1 MNIFKKLRLLKKA
14 LSNISKI
21 EIYNEEQKLLLGK
34 LLVEKQI
41 KNDTLSTLKECEFKI
56 FSQWGEDGI
65 IQWLIHNL
73 DIQHKTFIEF
83 GVEDYRESNTRFL
96 MMNDNWSGFIMDG
109 LKSYISKIINSEYYW
124 KYDLVAK
131 TAFIDCENIND
142 LIYSS
147 SFKEEVGL
155 LSIDLD
161 GNDYWIWK
169 QIDVISPIIVVI
181 EYNSLFG
188 IERAITIPYE
198 KNFNRT
204 EKHFSNLYFG
214 ASLKAFHILAEE
226 KGYGFIGCTSAG
238 NDAFFVRKDKLNSVV
253 KEIPLE
259 QGYVLSK
266 DRQSIDQKGNLTYI
280 SGSDRN
286 QVIKGM
292 PVLNIVSDKIEE
304 F

>member
-1 MNIFKKLRLLKKA
+1 MKIFKKLRLLKKA

-34 LLVEKQI
+34 LLIETQRKKVSF
-41 KNDTLSTLKECEFKI
+41 STLKECEFKV
-56 FSQWGEDGI
+56 FSQYGEDGI
-65 IQWLIHNL
+65 IQWLISNV
-73 DIQHKTFIEF
+73 DIQQKTFIEF

-96 MMNDNWSGFIMDG
+96 LMNDNWSGFVIDC
-109 LKSYISKIINSEYYW
+109 SESHISKIKNSEYYW
-124 KYDLVAK
+124 KYDLIAK
-131 TAFIDCENIND
+131 AAFIDCENIND
-142 LIYSS
+142 LIQSS
-147 SFKEEVGL
+147 SFEKEVGL
-155 LSIDLD
+155 LSIDVD

-169 QIDVISPIIVVI
+169 QIEVISPNIVVI

-214 ASLKAFHILAEE
+214 ASLKALQILAEE
-226 KGYGFIGCTSAG
+226 KGYGFIGCTAAG

-253 KEIPLE
+253 KEITLE

-280 SGSDRN
+280 SGSNRN
-286 QVIKGM
+286 RLIKGM
-292 PVLNIVSDKIEE
+292 PVLNIITNKIEE
-304 F
+304 L